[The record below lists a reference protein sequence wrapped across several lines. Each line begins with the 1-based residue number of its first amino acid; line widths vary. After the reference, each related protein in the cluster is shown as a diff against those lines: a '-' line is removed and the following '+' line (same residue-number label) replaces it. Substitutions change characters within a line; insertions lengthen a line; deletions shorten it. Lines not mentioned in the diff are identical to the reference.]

1 MLKKMICMLIGAHDI
16 HKKRDGSVGMLRHL
30 CDLRDQFR
38 IVQNVSAVE
47 VLPGIS
53 VVFGII

>member
-1 MLKKMICMLIGAHDI
+1 MLKKMICMLIRAYDI
-16 HKKRDGSVGMLRHL
+16 HKKRDCSTGIFRHP

-47 VLPGIS
+47 ILPRIS
-53 VVFGII
+53 IVFGII